1 MWITKGAA
9 LIRGNTALLN
19 LQVSPH
25 LTLYINP
32 FHSLTLFLYP
42 PPPPPQKKKKKHR
55 ETRCFLC
62 FQGVYKNSSGVK
74 LAKDCQVTSRT

>member
-1 MWITKGAA
+1 MWITKGAV
-9 LIRGNTALLN
+9 LIRGNAALLN

-32 FHSLTLFLYP
+32 FHSLTLFPYP
-42 PPPPPQKKKKKHR
+42 PPQKKKKHR